1 MNRFDHAQK
10 IISSRTLRQTSGR
23 TDRSRK
29 FFKHIE
35 SHCIFESLL
44 TPMEDIFQTLDD
56 RQTSEDIEIF
66 EDDLTV
72 LENTYDRLILE
83 KRWYPTPENPFEL
96 RELEFR

>member
-1 MNRFDHAQK
+1 
-10 IISSRTLRQTSGR
+10 
-23 TDRSRK
+23 
-29 FFKHIE
+29 
-35 SHCIFESLL
+35 
-44 TPMEDIFQTLDD
+44 MEDIFQTLDD